1 MTQNYFVSRVE
12 EITMKRTKKK
22 WMASPFLKSSTNIN
36 HCCLAEGRLLRFS
49 QACQPALPVCLKAN
63 LRPLTPSS
71 VTSPESHPDGFALA
85 ALKRRGAP
93 VMPQSARNEQ
103 RHTPT
108 HACGAA
114 LLKSR
119 VSGSVHVMKGA
130 LLGLG
135 LATSLLSVGLLG
147 IKRQDLFYFQAW
159 LSAFK
164 AAHSHDFVLSRSHAK
179 QKEPYF
185 LSRSLSAALI

>member
-1 MTQNYFVSRVE
+1 MMPRS
-12 EITMKRTKKK
+12 
-22 WMASPFLKSSTNIN
+22 
-36 HCCLAEGRLLRFS
+36 
-49 QACQPALPVCLKAN
+49 AC
-63 LRPLTPSS
+63 
-71 VTSPESHPDGFALA
+71 
-85 ALKRRGAP
+85 
-93 VMPQSARNEQ
+93 NEQ

-108 HACGAA
+108 QGSPLAKPRFWECAQKEGGPAGPRLGHLAA
-114 LLKSR
+114 LR
-119 VSGSVHVMKGA
+119 
-130 LLGLG
+130 
-135 LATSLLSVGLLG
+135 GLLG